1 MLYFSYNC
9 IEASVRAYGRC
20 PMCNEPTSADSL
32 IPNVTCKGTKL
43 LQIYISLTLVFSLV
57 GEVIYKYKK
66 QREAENRQDS
76 LEVLVLTLLY
86 THHPVMTEAWMGYML
101 LNRMSP

>member
-32 IPNVTCKGTKL
+32 IPNVTCKLGYQVTADIYL
-43 LQIYISLTLVFSLV
+43 IDSCFLSSGRSHLQI
-57 GEVIYKYKK
+57 
-66 QREAENRQDS
+66 
-76 LEVLVLTLLY
+76 
-86 THHPVMTEAWMGYML
+86 
-101 LNRMSP
+101 